1 MTASE
6 QSAVSKRHHRHSRAF
21 QIGFAMAVANTLIG
35 ATQPVL
41 TRYAAVRL
49 DPILFC
55 AAVTTIAALC
65 ALPILYMRGEL
76 AMLFDRRYAAW
87 LFAMAMS
94 GTVMT
99 SLTLIYGMEHIDAIA
114 TVILL
119 QTEPVYSLILS
130 VVVVGERPS
139 PRQLLATATIILGIG
154 SVFWAGT
161 AFSPMFAA
169 MLVFI
174 TPFFWQTSHVL
185 GLRLMPPLTPIS
197 VVGARYIFAAFVFI
211 PMFLLRSAPS
221 LSELREPRLLMVIL
235 ATGFFVYFLSALTWY
250 GAISRLS
257 LSWTTA
263 LVVPGVP
270 LISML
275 FAMMFLGEHP
285 TSREV
290 IGVLIAIGGVLALV
304 LGADPHRK
312 VGGIIEAAEAV
323 HQPIS

>member
-1 MTASE
+1 MTEASRL
-6 QSAVSKRHHRHSRAF
+6 AASKRHHRHSRAF
-21 QIGFAMAVANTLIG
+21 QIGFALAVANTLIG

-65 ALPILYMRGEL
+65 ALPFLYQRGEL
-76 AMLFDRRYAAW
+76 SMLFDRRYLPW
-87 LFAMAMS
+87 LIAIS
-94 GTVMT
+94 LVGSVTT
-99 SLTLIYGMEHIDAIA
+99 SLTLIYGMQHIDAIA

-119 QTEPVYSLILS
+119 QTEPVYSLVLS
-130 VVVVGERPS
+130 IIVVGERPS
-139 PRQLLATATIILGIG
+139 PRQLLATGMILAGIG
-154 SVFWAGT
+154 SVFWAGN
-161 AFSPMFAA
+161 AFAPMFAA
-169 MLVFI
+169 MLLFV

-185 GLRLMPPLTPIS
+185 GLRVMPPLTPIS
-197 VVGARYIFAAFVFI
+197 ITGARFIFAACVFI
-211 PMFLLRSAPS
+211 PLFLLRSSGS
-221 LSELREPRLLMVIL
+221 LSELRDPRLLMVIL

-263 LVVPGVP
+263 LVVPGIP
-270 LISML
+270 LISMV
-275 FAMMFLGEHP
+275 FATMFLGEHP
-285 TSREV
+285 TSHEIV
-290 IGVLIAIGGVLALV
+290 GVLIAIAGVLALV

-312 VGGIIEAAEAV
+312 VGGVIEAAEAI